1 MPAVGAHYAWGMA
14 TPLTIPAELLPRDG
28 RFGSGP
34 SKIRDEQ
41 LDALRAAQPRIL
53 GTSHRQ
59 APVKDL
65 VGDVR
70 AMLAEFFALPD
81 GYEVL
86 LANGGSTL
94 FWDAAA
100 FGLVRSRAQ
109 HCTFGEFGAKFAAA
123 TATAPYLESPS
134 IIEAEAG
141 SIALPAAED
150 GIDVYAWPHNET
162 STGAMAPVKRPDGI
176 GDALVVIDGT
186 SAAGSAALDVSQTD
200 VYYFAPQK
208 GFASDGGL
216 WFALVSPAAIDR
228 IDEIAASGRYIPTSL
243 SLKEAVENSRVNQTA
258 NTPAVATLVLMRAQ
272 LEWMLE
278 HGGMAWTDARTRES
292 SSFLYDWADKSDFLE
307 AYVTNPSHRSTVVT
321 TLDLTGH
328 VDSTELRA
336 VLRHNGIVD
345 IDPYRKLGRNQIRVG
360 VYPAVDPDDVRALAT
375 CIDWVVAR
383 NDEQHGGGNP
393 GT

>member
-1 MPAVGAHYAWGMA
+1 MPAAEAHYAWGMV

-34 SKIRDEQ
+34 SKIRDAQ
-41 LDALRAAQPRIL
+41 LDALRAAQPRVL

-59 APVKDL
+59 APVRDV

-70 AMLAEFFALPD
+70 AMLAEYFALPD
-81 GYEVL
+81 GYEVI

-123 TATAPYLESPS
+123 TASAPHLENPS
-134 IIEAEAG
+134 IIEGEAG
-141 SIALPAAED
+141 SISLPRAED

-162 STGAMAPVKRPDGI
+162 STGAMAPVRRPDGI
-176 GDALVVIDGT
+176 GEALVVVDGT
-186 SAAGSAALDVSQTD
+186 SAAGGAAVDVSQTD

-208 GFASDGGL
+208 SFASDGGL
-216 WFALVSPAAIDR
+216 WFALVSPAAIAR
-228 IDEIAASGRYIPTSL
+228 IDEVAASGRYIPTSL
-243 SLKEAVENSRVNQTA
+243 SLKEAVENSRVNQTV
-258 NTPAVATLVLMRAQ
+258 NTPAVATLILMRAQ

-292 SSFLYDWADKSDFLE
+292 SGFLYDWAGGSDYLE
-307 AYVTNPSHRSTVVT
+307 AFVTNPSHRSTVVT
-321 TLDLTGH
+321 TLDLAGH
-328 VDSTELRA
+328 VDSADLRA
-336 VLRHNGIVD
+336 VLRSNGIVD

-360 VYPAVDPDDVRALAT
+360 VYPAVDPEDVRALAAS
-375 CIDWVVAR
+375 IDWVVSKS
-383 NDEQHGGGNP
+383 DEQHGGGNP
-393 GT
+393 GA

>member
-1 MPAVGAHYAWGMA
+1 MA

-41 LDALRAAQPRIL
+41 LDALRAAQPGIL

-59 APVKDL
+59 APVKNL

-123 TATAPYLESPS
+123 VAAAPHLESPS
-134 IIEAEAG
+134 VIEAPTG
-141 SIALPAAED
+141 SIALPAAEE

-162 STGAMAPVKRPDGI
+162 STGAMAPVRRPDGI
-176 GDALVVIDGT
+176 GDALVAVDGT
-186 SAAGSAALDVSQTD
+186 SAAGGAAVDVSQTD

-208 GFASDGGL
+208 SFASDGGL
-216 WFALVSPAAIDR
+216 WFALVSPAALAR
-228 IDEIAASGRYIPTSL
+228 IDEIAASGRYIPSSL
-243 SLKEAVENSRVNQTA
+243 SLKEAVENSRENQTA

-278 HGGMAWTDARTRES
+278 NGGMAWTDARTRES
-292 SSFLYDWADKSDFLE
+292 SGFLYDWADKSDYLE
-307 AYVTNPSHRSTVVT
+307 AFVTNPSHRSTVVT
-321 TLDLTGH
+321 TLDLEGH
-328 VDSTELRA
+328 IDSAELRA

-345 IDPYRKLGRNQIRVG
+345 IDPYRRLGRNQIRVG
-360 VYPAVDPDDVRALAT
+360 VYPAVDPEDVRALAA
-375 CIDWVVAR
+375 CIDWVVSR
-383 NDEQHGGGNP
+383 SDEQHGRSNP
-393 GT
+393 GA

>member
-59 APVKDL
+59 APVKDV

-123 TATAPYLESPS
+123 TAAAPHLDGPS

-162 STGAMAPVKRPDGI
+162 STGAMAPVKRPEGI
-176 GDALVVIDGT
+176 GDALVLIDGT
-186 SAAGSAALDVSQTD
+186 SAAGGAAVDVSQTD

-208 GFASDGGL
+208 SFASDGGL
-216 WFALVSPAAIDR
+216 WFALVSPAAIAR
-228 IDEIAASGRYIPTSL
+228 IEEIAASGRYIPTSL
-243 SLKEAVENSRVNQTA
+243 SLKEAVENSRENQTL

-278 HGGMAWTDARTRES
+278 RGGMAWADARTRES
-292 SSFLYDWADKSDFLE
+292 SGFLYDWADKSDFLE

-321 TLDLTGH
+321 TLDLAGH
-328 VDSTELRA
+328 VDSADLRA
-336 VLRHNGIVD
+336 VLRQNGIVD

-360 VYPAVDPDDVRALAT
+360 VYPAVDPEDVKALAA

-383 NDEQHGGGNP
+383 NDEQHGGGSP
-393 GT
+393 GA

>member
-14 TPLTIPAELLPRDG
+14 TPLTIPAELLPHDG

-41 LDALRAAQPRIL
+41 LDALRAAQPRVL

-59 APVKDL
+59 APVLKL

-70 AMLAEFFALPD
+70 AMLTEFFALPD
-81 GYEVL
+81 GYEVI
-86 LANGGSTL
+86 LANGGTTS

-109 HCTFGEFGAKFAAA
+109 HCVFGEFGAKFAAA
-123 TATAPYLESPS
+123 TASAPHLEDPS
-134 IIEAEAG
+134 VRSAEVG
-141 SIALPAAED
+141 SIALPVAED
-150 GIDVYAWPHNET
+150 GIDAYAWPHNET
-162 STGAMAPVKRPDGI
+162 STGAMAPVKRPEGI
-176 GDALVVIDGT
+176 GDALVLIDGT
-186 SAAGSAALDVSQTD
+186 SAAGGAALDASQAD

-208 GFASDGGL
+208 SFASDGGL
-216 WFALVSPAAIDR
+216 WFALVSPAAIAR
-228 IDEIAASGRYIPTSL
+228 IEEIAASGRYIPTSL
-243 SLKEAVENSRVNQTA
+243 SLKEAVDNSRVNQTA

-272 LEWMLE
+272 LEWMLAN
-278 HGGMAWTDARTRES
+278 GGMAWTDARTRES
-292 SSFLYDWADKSDFLE
+292 SGFLYDWAGDSHYLE
-307 AYVTNPSHRSTVVT
+307 AFVTNPSHRSTVVT
-321 TLDLTGH
+321 TLDLARH
-328 VDSTELRA
+328 IDSAELRA

-360 VYPAVDPDDVRALAT
+360 VYPAVDPEDVRALAA

-383 NDEQHGGGNP
+383 NHEQHGGGSP
-393 GT
+393 GA

>member
-1 MPAVGAHYAWGMA
+1 MPAGGAHYAWVMA

-59 APVKDL
+59 APVKGL

-70 AMLAEFFALPD
+70 AMLGEFFALPD

-86 LANGGSTL
+86 LANGGTTF
-94 FWDAAA
+94 FWDAAT

-109 HCTFGEFGAKFAAA
+109 HCVFGEFGAKFAAA
-123 TATAPYLESPS
+123 TAAAPHLESPS
-134 IIEAEAG
+134 VIEAKGG
-141 SIALPAAED
+141 SISLPVAED
-150 GIDVYAWPHNET
+150 GIDAYAWPHNET

-176 GDALVVIDGT
+176 GDALILIDGT
-186 SAAGSAALDVSQTD
+186 SAAGGAAVDASQAD

-208 GFASDGGL
+208 SFASDGGL
-216 WFALVSPAAIDR
+216 WFALASPAALAR

-278 HGGMAWTDARTRES
+278 HGGMAWADARTRES
-292 SSFLYDWADKSDFLE
+292 SGFLYDWADKSDFLE

-321 TLDLTGH
+321 TLDLAGRI
-328 VDSTELRA
+328 DSAELRA

-360 VYPAVDPDDVRALAT
+360 VYPAVDPEDVRALAA
-375 CIDWVVAR
+375 CIDWVVSR
-383 NDEQHGGGNP
+383 SDEQHGRGRP
-393 GT
+393 GA

>member
-1 MPAVGAHYAWGMA
+1 MPAVGAHYAWVMA

-41 LDALRAAQPRIL
+41 LDALRAAQPGIL

-59 APVKDL
+59 APVKNL

-123 TATAPYLESPS
+123 VAAAPHLESPS
-134 IIEAEAG
+134 VIEAPTG
-141 SIALPAAED
+141 SIALPAAEE

-162 STGAMAPVKRPDGI
+162 STGAMAPVRRPDGI
-176 GDALVVIDGT
+176 GDALVAVDGT
-186 SAAGSAALDVSQTD
+186 SAAGGAAVDVSQTD

-208 GFASDGGL
+208 SFASDGGL
-216 WFALVSPAAIDR
+216 WFALVSPAALAR
-228 IDEIAASGRYIPTSL
+228 IDEIAASGRYIPSSL
-243 SLKEAVENSRVNQTA
+243 SLKEAVENSRENQTA

-278 HGGMAWTDARTRES
+278 NGGMAWTDARTRES
-292 SSFLYDWADKSDFLE
+292 SGFLYDWADKSDYLE
-307 AYVTNPSHRSTVVT
+307 AFVTNPSHRSTVVT
-321 TLDLTGH
+321 TLDLEGH
-328 VDSTELRA
+328 IDSAELRA

-345 IDPYRKLGRNQIRVG
+345 IDPYRRLGRNQIRVG
-360 VYPAVDPDDVRALAT
+360 VYPAVDPEDVRALAA
-375 CIDWVVAR
+375 CIDWVVSR
-383 NDEQHGGGNP
+383 SDEQHGRSNP
-393 GT
+393 GA